1 MLSLVYPIMERL
13 ANIMFS
19 SRQTFAMEYETERL
33 LLKVLTPDYSNEV
46 CSFVSKNNEQ
56 FEMYEPSLPANYYT
70 PEYQHTILSC
80 ELKLALQTK
89 NIRYYVFLKEN
100 PNQIIGT
107 VALHNIAFSS
117 YSSCEIG
124 YKFDVDF
131 QHKGYAREA
140 VAMGVSIAFAAL
152 NLHRIYARVMPENI
166 ASIKLLKSLF
176 FEEEGLEKE
185 CIKIQGKWQD
195 HLRFALLNHSSNI

>member
-1 MLSLVYPIMERL
+1 
-13 ANIMFS
+13 MFSS

-46 CSFVSKNNEQ
+46 CTFLQKNSEQ
-56 FEMYEPSLPANYYT
+56 FEKYEPLLPANYYT
-70 PEYQHTILSC
+70 PEHQHTILSC

-107 VALHNIAFSS
+107 VALHNIATAS

-124 YKFDVDF
+124 YKFDLAF

-152 NLHRIYARVMPENI
+152 NLHRVYARVMPENT
-166 ASIKLLKSLF
+166 ASIKLLESLF
-176 FEEEGLEKE
+176 FEKEGLERE
-185 CIKIQGKWQD
+185 CIKIQGHWQD
-195 HLRFALLNHSSNI
+195 HLRFALLNQSSNM

>member
-1 MLSLVYPIMERL
+1 
-13 ANIMFS
+13 MFSS

-46 CSFVSKNNEQ
+46 CTFLLKNREQ
-56 FEMYEPSLPANYYT
+56 FEKYEPLLPANYYT
-70 PEYQHTILSC
+70 SEHQHTILSC

-107 VALHNIAFSS
+107 VALHNIATAS

-124 YKFDVDF
+124 YKFDSEF

-140 VAMGVSIAFAAL
+140 TAMGISIAFAAL
-152 NLHRIYARVMPENI
+152 NLHRVYARVMLENI
-166 ASIKLLKSLF
+166 ASIKLLKSLL
-176 FEEEGLEKE
+176 FEEEGLERE

-195 HLRFALLNHSSNI
+195 HMRFSLLNQSSNI

>member
-1 MLSLVYPIMERL
+1 MERL

-19 SRQTFAMEYETERL
+19 SGSHQRFSMEYQTERL
-33 LLKVLTPDYSNEV
+33 ILRVLTPDFSTDV
-46 CSFVSKNNEQ
+46 CNFLYKNREQ
-56 FEMYEPSLPANYYT
+56 FELYEPLLPINYYT
-70 PEYQHTILSC
+70 PEHQQAILSA

-89 NIRYYVFLKEN
+89 NIRYYVFSKEN

-107 VALHNIAFSS
+107 VALHHIATAA

-124 YKFDVDF
+124 YKFDKDF
-131 QHKGYAREA
+131 QHMGYAREA

-152 NLHRIYARVMPENI
+152 GLHRIYARVMPDNN
-166 ASIKLLKSLF
+166 ASISLLKNLL
-176 FEEEGLEKE
+176 FEEEGIERE

-195 HLRFALLNHSSNI
+195 HLRFSLLNQDSNI